1 MTKSDRLV
9 THILC
14 YETIQCSSD
23 HIRGSDVPFTKIK
36 WYPASAWLKRTYNT
50 MEDFVLQWYNKEV
63 AATMNTKI
71 LGDLLIAGMPS
82 TPKKYHVPQ
91 AGVYSAVPFFNHKVY
106 HDWNNIWVWFINP
119 MVAILRIIMCWI
131 SDSICWIYDNII
143 SKYHHYQLSPSKMIN
158 PDSLGN
164 LK

>member
-71 LGDLLIAGMPS
+71 LGDFLIAGMPS
-82 TPKKYHVPQ
+82 TPKKNVMFHRQVCIPRFPSSITRYTMTGTTSGYGSSTQWLLFWESLCVE
-91 AGVYSAVPFFNHKVY
+91 Y
-106 HDWNNIWVWFINP
+106 
-119 MVAILRIIMCWI
+119 RIIYVESM
-131 SDSICWIYDNII
+131 II
-143 SKYHHYQLSPSKMIN
+143 SYQNTITISSAHRKWSTQIPLVI
-158 PDSLGN
+158 
-164 LK
+164 